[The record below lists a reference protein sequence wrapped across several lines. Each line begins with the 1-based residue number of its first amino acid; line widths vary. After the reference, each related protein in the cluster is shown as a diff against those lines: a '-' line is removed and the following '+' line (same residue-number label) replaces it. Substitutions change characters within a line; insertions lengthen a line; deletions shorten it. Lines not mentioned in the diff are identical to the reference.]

1 MSTPANTGK
10 KYEILKHAIELF
22 RIHGYDRVTINQ
34 ICKAADVSK
43 TTFYYYYPAKDAL
56 IADFYD
62 QVNQFARENLVSIL
76 SAEDAVSQL
85 WQICEMY
92 IRPVAEAGDV
102 IARELY
108 VSNLKNDALAI
119 APGDILLRDAMI
131 MLLKRARQAG
141 QIGNPAPDEVLYDS
155 LVFLMDGISFIW
167 TTKKGSFDL
176 LVESRKAFDTLL
188 VTVNQSES

>member
-92 IRPVAEAGDV
+92 IRPVAEAGHV

-141 QIGNPAPDEVLYDS
+141 QIGNPAPIEQLYDA
-155 LVFLMDGISFIW
+155 LVYLMDGISFIW
-167 TTKKGSFDL
+167 TTKKGSYDL
-176 LVESRKAFDTLL
+176 IEGSKKAFDTLL
-188 VTVNQSES
+188 LPSARQEP